1 MPDRIETADGTDDFS
16 RFAIRRRL
24 GQGGMGIIYEAFDR
38 QQGIPVALKTLR
50 NATPDALFR
59 FKQEFRALA
68 DVRHRN
74 LVTLYELL
82 CIDDEWL
89 FTMELIDGVH
99 LSDYLRPP
107 DAERPPPEEESTKTL
122 ETQDLAVPN
131 RPHRADRDE
140 PAIASV
146 DFDEVRELLAQLAM
160 GIEAVHQTGHVH
172 RDVKPSNVMVTPEGR
187 VVLLDFGVIGV
198 PESDTETI
206 ARGRI
211 VGTPTYMSPEQMRGG
226 ARLSAADDWYSFG
239 LVLYEALTGRRT
251 FRGTFD
257 EMLFDKLAEHY
268 PPALEINRAVP
279 TDLNLLC
286 RELLRAEPAAR
297 PSGPRILE
305 LLGSRSEAPA
315 VHAGAPAGLVGR
327 DRELASLQRAFDRI
341 AAGDGGVA
349 FVVGD
354 SGMGKSSLVS
364 TFVDGLERD
373 REVVVLAGRCHQH
386 EAVPFKGVDR
396 LVDELSR
403 VLALMPA
410 EDARALLPEDAA
422 ALTKVF
428 PVLRR
433 LDAVAD
439 FPPRY
444 GGRPDPFELRR
455 RAFAAMRELLSRL
468 AARTPTVLFID
479 DFQWTDPD
487 STTLLAELMA
497 PPAVPPLLLLVSSR
511 SEDTTMVELLEGK
524 LPADSPWRDEI
535 RLGPLDAA
543 AARSLAEA
551 ASVDSTVAERLLRE
565 SGGNPYFLQEL
576 LRAANARRGDDRLLT
591 LDEMLLE
598 RASALPDAGR
608 SLLELIALAGKPT
621 PRAVISAALGRI
633 TADPFGIALDRVGGE
648 QLIRSRRL
656 GDRDL
661 LEPYH
666 DRIRE
671 SLVAAMPGE
680 RRRELHQ
687 ALASA
692 MQGLGS
698 ADVEALAT
706 HLEGAGQ
713 VNAAAEGYARA
724 AAAAADTL
732 AFDRAA
738 ELYRRSLELAPPE
751 RTEGAER
758 VAALGV
764 CLANAGRGAE
774 AAAAYQRAV
783 AMLERAAPAH
793 PLVLDCRARAA
804 QELLRSGRID
814 EGLDALRSALAPVG
828 LTLPRHD
835 LASLLWSRLR
845 LRLRGTRL
853 RPRPA
858 EEIPVQEVLRIELA
872 ANVAASLGNTAHI
885 KGAVFQSHHLRY
897 ALHAGHT
904 AHVARGLGF
913 EAIFESLQLRPSRRR
928 VDRLNAQAAELAEQV
943 GDPMTSGLVRGS
955 RGLSLYY
962 FGDWEACVEDSTAAS
977 TTIREQCAGAWF
989 EVNTIDVYGLW
1000 SLYYLGR
1007 LAELSSRA
1015 SDMLRG
1021 ADARGD
1027 RYLVATL
1034 STGLP
1039 NQAWLMRNDLQGARH
1054 AARDSIA
1061 GWSRHGH
1068 HLQHHWSWHALVNA
1082 DLYAGDGLAAWRRVE
1097 AGWPA
1102 LRRALLLNIP
1112 MVRVEAYDLRARAA
1126 LLAAAASE
1134 GAERKRFLAQA
1145 RAATRKLRR
1154 GPGAL
1159 GPMLVA
1165 LNSAGRA
1172 ELSGRPDEA
1181 VAELRT
1187 ALELAEEGHLGLHR
1201 AVIAARLAALEEAP
1215 DRRDEALAW
1224 MRGEGI
1230 AAPRRFAEMIYPACR
1245 QGQPR

>member
-1 MPDRIETADGTDDFS
+1 
-16 RFAIRRRL
+16 
-24 GQGGMGIIYEAFDR
+24 MGIIYEAFDR
-38 QQGIPVALKTLR
+38 QQGITVALKTLR

-68 DVRHRN
+68 DVRHPN

-99 LSDYLRPP
+99 LSDCLRPP
-107 DAERPPPEEESTKTL
+107 EAPRPEPEEESTRTL
-122 ETQDLAVPN
+122 DTQDLAVPS
-131 RPHRADRDE
+131 RPQRVAREDLAVV
-140 PAIASV
+140 PV
-146 DFDEVRELLAQLAM
+146 DFGEVRQLLAQLAM
-160 GIEAVHQTGHVH
+160 GIQAVHQTGHVH
-172 RDVKPSNVMVTPEGR
+172 RDVKPSNVMVTSEGR

-198 PESDTETI
+198 PEGETETL

-239 LVLYEALTGRRT
+239 LVLYEALTGRRA

-268 PPALEINRAVP
+268 PAPSAINPAVP
-279 TDLNLLC
+279 TDLGLLC
-286 RELLRAEPAAR
+286 RELLRAEPTAR
-297 PSGPRILE
+297 LSGPRILE
-305 LLGSRSEAPA
+305 LLGGRAAPA
-315 VHAGAPAGLVGR
+315 AVHGGDTVGLVGR
-327 DRELASLQRAFDRI
+327 DLELSALERAFARI
-341 AAGDGGVA
+341 DAGEGGVV

-354 SGMGKSSLVS
+354 SGMGKSSMVS
-364 TFVDGLERD
+364 SFVDSLERD
-373 REVVVLAGRCHQH
+373 REVVILAGRCHQH

-403 VLALMPA
+403 VLALMPP
-410 EDARALLPEDAA
+410 EQARALLPEDTA
-422 ALTKVF
+422 ALTRVF

-433 LDAVAD
+433 LEVVAD
-439 FPPRY
+439 CPPRY
-444 GGRPDPFELRR
+444 GSRPDPFELRR
-455 RAFAAMRELLSRL
+455 RAFAAMRELLARL

-497 PPAVPPLLLLVSSR
+497 PPAVPPLLLVVSSR
-511 SEDTTMVELLEGK
+511 SEDTTMVELLKSK
-524 LPADSPWRDEI
+524 LPADSPWRDEV

-543 AARSLAEA
+543 AARVLAEA
-551 ASVDSTVAERLLRE
+551 ASVDGAAADRLLRE

-576 LRAANARRGDDRLLT
+576 LRASKARRGDDRLLT

-598 RASALPDAGR
+598 RASSLPDAAR

-621 PRAVISAALGRI
+621 VRSVITAALGRI
-633 TADPFGIALDRVGGE
+633 TDEPFGIALDRVGGE

-671 SLVAAMPGE
+671 SLVAAMPPE
-680 RRRELHQ
+680 RRRALHH

-692 MQGLGS
+692 IQRLDS

-724 AAAAADTL
+724 AAAAAETL

-751 RTEGAER
+751 RTGGAER
-758 VAALGV
+758 VATLGD

-774 AAAAYQRAV
+774 AAEAYQRAV

-793 PLVLDCRARAA
+793 PLVLACRARAA
-804 QELLRSGRID
+804 QEFLRSGRVD

-858 EEIPVQEVLRIELA
+858 EEIPVQELLRIELA
-872 ANVAASLGNTAHI
+872 ASVAASLGNTAHI

-897 ALHAGHT
+897 ALRAGHA

-913 EAIFESLQLRPSRRR
+913 EAIFEALKLRPSRRR
-928 VDRLNAQAAELAEQV
+928 VDRLNAQASELAEQV

-962 FGDWEACVEDSTAAS
+962 FGDWESCVADTIAAS
-977 TTIREQCAGAWF
+977 TSIREQCAGAWF
-989 EVNTIDVYGLW
+989 EVNTIEVYGLW

-1007 LAELSSRA
+1007 LAELSRRS

-1054 AARDSIA
+1054 AARESIS
-1061 GWSRHGH
+1061 GWSRDGLQ
-1068 HLQHHWSWHALVNA
+1068 LQHHWSWHALVNA

-1097 AGWPA
+1097 EGWPA
-1102 LRRALLLNIP
+1102 LRRSLLLNIP
-1112 MVRVEAYDLRARAA
+1112 MLRVEAYDLRARAA
-1126 LLAAAASE
+1126 LLAGAASE
-1134 GAERKRFLAQA
+1134 GAEREQLLARA
-1145 RAATRKLRR
+1145 HAATRKLRR

-1159 GPMLVA
+1159 GPTLVA

-1181 VAELRT
+1181 VAALRT
-1187 ALELAEEGHLGLHR
+1187 ALEQAEKGRLGLHR
-1201 AVIAARLAALEEAP
+1201 AVITARLAALEESF

-1224 MRGEGI
+1224 MRGQGI
-1230 AAPRRFAEMIYPACR
+1230 ADPRRFVEMVYPACR
-1245 QGQPR
+1245 QGQTR